1 MIMLVLRL
9 IRWEWFKLRK
19 RWMPW
24 ILLAIAIAMTQL
36 LLWGDYSQH
45 QDVGRYVGSV
55 HSIHLPNGER
65 VRITCIDM
73 VEGNVDAKLALI
85 PEEFRQGALE
95 AVEER
100 RASELSCEEDL
111 EQTAEQYAKRR
122 GFYREGFVLPS
133 SLSNSLSGA
142 TSIGIL
148 LIMILGAS
156 AMGVEYGWGTLRTGL
171 ITGISRRQFLGVK
184 VMSLLLL
191 GAAGLTIVALSVL
204 VGSLISAS
212 LVSGDGAGIADSG
225 QWSTAVVMFGKAV
238 YALVPYLVLALFL
251 SVLTSSS
258 SMGIAFSL
266 AYVVVEIILLQFL
279 SDLFEWF
286 GTLTDFMLGPNIAG
300 WMTQAGVRSNSWIA
314 DAGVFTQT
322 GGLVRISELPSQLHA
337 FLVLTAYIVVLGGA
351 ALWLIRRRDIAGARG
366 E

>member
-1 MIMLVLRL
+1 
-9 IRWEWFKLRK
+9 
-19 RWMPW
+19 
-24 ILLAIAIAMTQL
+24 
-36 LLWGDYSQH
+36 
-45 QDVGRYVGSV
+45 
-55 HSIHLPNGER
+55 
-65 VRITCIDM
+65 
-73 VEGNVDAKLALI
+73 
-85 PEEFRQGALE
+85 
-95 AVEER
+95 
-100 RASELSCEEDL
+100 
-111 EQTAEQYAKRR
+111 
-122 GFYREGFVLPS
+122 
-133 SLSNSLSGA
+133 
-142 TSIGIL
+142 
-148 LIMILGAS
+148 
-156 AMGVEYGWGTLRTGL
+156 MGVEYGWGTLRTGL

-212 LVSGDGAGIADSG
+212 LVSGDGAGIANSG

>member
-36 LLWGDYSQH
+36 LLWGDYSEY
-45 QDVGRYVGSV
+45 QDVGKYEGIFYG
-55 HSIHLPNGER
+55 IHLPNGDT
-65 VRITCIDM
+65 VRITCVDM
-73 VEGNVDAKLALI
+73 VEGNVDAKLALM
-85 PEEFRQGALE
+85 PEQSRQSALE

-111 EQTAEQYAKRR
+111 EQTAKRR
-122 GFYREGFVLPS
+122 NFHRVGFVLPS
-133 SLSNSLSGA
+133 SLSNGLSGA
-142 TSIGIL
+142 TSL
-148 LIMILGAS
+148 ATFLIMILGAS
-156 AMGVEYGWGTLRTGL
+156 AVGTEYGWGTMRTALTRGV
-171 ITGISRRQFLGVK
+171 SRWQFLGAK
-184 VMSLLLL
+184 GLSLLLL
-191 GAAGLTIVALSVL
+191 AAAGLTIVALSVL

-212 LVSGDGAGIADSG
+212 LISGGGWALADSG
-225 QWSTAVVMFGKAV
+225 QWSTVAVMFAKAV
-238 YALVPYLVLALFL
+238 YGLLPYLVLALFL
-251 SVLTSSS
+251 SVLTASS
-258 SMGIAFSL
+258 SMGITFSL

-279 SDLFEWF
+279 SDLFDWF

-322 GGLVRISELPSQLHA
+322 GGLVRISELPGQLHA
-337 FLVLTAYIVVLGGA
+337 FLVLTAYIAVLGGA
-351 ALWLIRRRDIAGARG
+351 ALWLIRRRDIAGAQG

>member
-1 MIMLVLRL
+1 MDI
-9 IRWEWFKLRK
+9 
-19 RWMPW
+19 
-24 ILLAIAIAMTQL
+24 
-36 LLWGDYSQH
+36 
-45 QDVGRYVGSV
+45 
-55 HSIHLPNGER
+55 
-65 VRITCIDM
+65 
-73 VEGNVDAKLALI
+73 VEGTVDAKLALI
-85 PEEFRQGALE
+85 PEESRQSALD
-95 AVEER
+95 ALEER
-100 RASELSCEEDL
+100 RAIRGCKENL
-111 EQTAEQYAKRR
+111 ERDAEQYTERR
-122 GFYREGFVLPS
+122 GFHRVGFVLPS
-133 SLSNSLSGA
+133 SLSNGLSGA

-156 AMGVEYGWGTLRTGL
+156 AMGVEYGGGTLRTGL

-204 VGSLISAS
+204 VGSLIYAS

-279 SDLFEWF
+279 SDLFDWF

-322 GGLVRISELPSQLHA
+322 GGLVRVSELPGQLHA
-337 FLVLTAYIVVLGGA
+337 FLVLTAYIAVLGGA
-351 ALWLIRRRDIAGARG
+351 ALWLIRRRDIAGAKG

>member
-9 IRWEWFKLRK
+9 IRREWFKLRK

-24 ILLAIAIAMTQL
+24 ILLAIALVMPQL
-36 LLWGDYSQH
+36 LLWGDYSEYQN
-45 QDVGRYVGSV
+45 VRRYEGLFW
-55 HSIHLPNGER
+55 SIELSGEIL
-65 VRITCIDM
+65 VRLTCVDI
-73 VEGNVDAKLALI
+73 VEGTVDAKLALI
-85 PEEFRQGALE
+85 PEEARQSALD
-95 AVEER
+95 AMEER
-100 RASELSCEEDL
+100 RAIRGCKENL
-111 EQTAEQYAKRR
+111 ERDAEQYTERR
-122 GFYREGFVLPS
+122 GFHRVGFVLPS
-133 SLSNSLSGA
+133 SLSNGLSGA

-171 ITGISRRQFLGVK
+171 ITGISRRQFLGAK

-204 VGSLISAS
+204 VGSLIYAS

-225 QWSTAVVMFGKAV
+225 QWSTVVVMFGKAV

-279 SDLFEWF
+279 SDLFDWL

-322 GGLVRISELPSQLHA
+322 GGLVRISELPGQLHA
-337 FLVLTAYIVVLGGA
+337 FLVLTAYIAVLGGA
-351 ALWLIRRRDIAGARG
+351 ALWLIRRRDIAGAKG